1 MNFKNQINRPFTRPE
16 NNVNVKNYKYR
27 SINIKNN
34 TYVNIYINSLY
45 NQHLGDLMVDES
57 GTNIDVAFEKNPIH
71 MGSIEYEMI
80 ELFRKINISRPVALT
95 LACLAKGREVS
106 SQSIE
111 VVSGLRQPEV
121 SVAMRYLREN
131 EWIHIREEKKSK
143 GKGRPIKLYK
153 LTVPMDCIVGTIE
166 QEIIAESRHVL
177 QNIERL
183 KNIA

>member
-1 MNFKNQINRPFTRPE
+1 
-16 NNVNVKNYKYR
+16 
-27 SINIKNN
+27 
-34 TYVNIYINSLY
+34 
-45 NQHLGDLMVDES
+45 MVDES
-57 GTNIDVAFEKNPIH
+57 GINISVALEGTPIN
-71 MGSIEYEMI
+71 MGSSEYEMI
-80 ELFRKINISRPVALT
+80 ELFRKINVSRPVALT

-111 VVSGLRQPEV
+111 AVSGLRQPEV

-131 EWIHIREEKKSK
+131 DWIRIREEKKSK

-153 LTVPMDCIVGTIE
+153 LTVPMDRIVGKIE
-166 QEIIAESRHVL
+166 QEIIAESRLVL